1 MKSKHLLNHFW
12 MGLLIF
18 FTLSCQKD
26 ELNEDNKEN
35 VPNTAEWTF
44 SSYTYGYVTNGKNY
58 VKNKKIEEGT
68 MYVDLRVNVTKAGT
82 YNFSTD
88 TVNGYNFSGTG
99 ELVVKEEGAY
109 QAIRLWASGTPVSS
123 GTFEFE
129 ASFGESSTVFETH
142 VVPFDATE
150 LESKIIVAGT
160 YDDWNDHGDLT
171 AYEAATGEVAWSVRL
186 PGWIGVADV
195 RGDTIFNN
203 NAEFLEARNIL
214 TGELFW
220 SVSHTNS
227 SGYKST
233 YNGMTSGNGVLYC
246 STNSGHVLAFK
257 SSDGSLMHDFDLE
270 TTSVVS
276 SIPVVENDVMFIGHN
291 YLWAFNIDGSLKWKY
306 TLPGHSRSGA
316 TVDNGVVYISTDN
329 GDLCAVNISDGTL
342 KWKYAVG
349 TTGEECPT
357 VSNGKV
363 YSGSNNLYCLDAV
376 SGQLIWQ
383 RDNINFEWDSPN
395 VFNNTLYVAGDGILY
410 SINAETGETI
420 WETSKTLSRISE
432 IAAFENFITYYTA
445 GLATRYAEN
454 GEIMWSNV
462 DIYNNN
468 FIVSTLDPFIY
479 DKVTQEVFLPTIYGS
494 KK

>member
-44 SSYTYGYVTNGKNY
+44 SSYSYGYVTNGKNY

-150 LESKIIVAGT
+150 LESKIIVVGT
-160 YDDWNDHGDLT
+160 YDTWNDRGDLT
-171 AYEAATGEVAWSVRL
+171 AYEAATGEVAWSV
-186 PGWIGVADV
+186 PNTDWITQADV
-195 RGDTIFNN
+195 NADTLYYSSYSS
-203 NAEFLEARNIL
+203 LEARNIL

-220 SVSHTNS
+220 SVD
-227 SGYKST
+227 KSAF
-233 YNGMTSGNGVLYC
+233 NGMTYNQGVLYC
-246 STNSGHVLAFK
+246 STNGGHVLAFK
-257 SSDGSLMHDFDLE
+257 SSDGSLLRDFDLE
-270 TTSVVS
+270 VTHIIS
-276 SIPVVENDVMFIGHN
+276 SIPVVADDVMFVGDE
-291 YLWAFNIDGSLKWKY
+291 YLWAFNTDGSLKWKY
-306 TLPGHSRSGA
+306 TLPGYSRSGA

-329 GDLCAVNISDGTL
+329 GDLFAVNISDGTL

-395 VFNNTLYVAGDGILY
+395 VFNNTLYVAGDGVLY

-420 WETSKTLSRISE
+420 WETSHTLSRISE

-468 FIVSTLDPFIY
+468 FITSTLDPFIY
-479 DKVTQEVFLPTIYGS
+479 DKVTQEVFLPSIYGS